1 MYPLLLLNR
10 HVSVQLLKKGV
21 FSDKVVLFKSLKE
34 FSEKEPLLK
43 RDEMSKREKKVTLG
57 RKIKVC
63 ATSRTIS
70 FPVLELSV
78 LRAFFL

>member
-1 MYPLLLLNR
+1 MSAVAVEPTRVGSIY
-10 HVSVQLLKKGV
+10 KKGQ
-21 FSDKVVLFKSLKE
+21 FFDKVVLFKSLKE
-34 FSEKEPLLK
+34 FPKKEPFLK
-43 RDEMSKREKKVTLG
+43 RVEMSKREKRVTLG

-63 ATSRTIS
+63 ATSRTIL

>member
-1 MYPLLLLNR
+1 M
-10 HVSVQLLKKGV
+10 SVQLLKKGV

-43 RDEMSKREKKVTLG
+43 RDEMNKREKRVTLG

-70 FPVLELSV
+70 FPVLKLSV

>member
-1 MYPLLLLNR
+1 M
-10 HVSVQLLKKGV
+10 
-21 FSDKVVLFKSLKE
+21 LFKSLKE

-63 ATSRTIS
+63 ATSRAIS